1 METSSATGLL
11 RHIVARLSVAAL
23 VALVAVDLALVVASV
38 GHLLTADGPAD
49 RGGPW
54 VLETDRGF
62 AEQWGYLQQATIA
75 FLLVVLALYSRRW
88 VFLPWAA
95 VFAAALA
102 DDSLRLHENRGAWLA
117 DRLGERLWFPDGLLG
132 LRANDLGEILVWGL
146 LAVVPVVAAALL
158 HRRSDAATR
167 RASLG
172 VAALLA
178 GYVLFGGLVDQLH
191 VLVMHTAIGDAVG
204 TVEDGGELVVLSL
217 TVAYALGLLAAARR
231 RPGTPDEDDTP
242 AVPSLATGTGAP
254 TAS

>member
-1 METSSATGLL
+1 MDTNSAPGPL
-11 RHIVARLSVAAL
+11 RYIAARVSVAVLA
-23 VALVAVDLALVVASV
+23 VLVAVDLALAAVSV
-38 GHLLTADGPAD
+38 GHLVAVDGPAD

-54 VLETDRGF
+54 VLETDGGF
-62 AEQWGYLQQATIA
+62 AEQWGYVQQAAIA
-75 FLLVVLALYSRRW
+75 LLLLALALRSRQW

-146 LAVVPVVAAALL
+146 LAVVPLAAVVLL
-158 HRRSDAATR
+158 HRRSGAATR

-178 GYVLFGGLVDQLH
+178 AYVLFGGVVDQLH
-191 VLVMHTAIGDAVG
+191 VLVMRTPLGDAVG
-204 TVEDGGELVVLSL
+204 TVEDGGELVALSL
-217 TVAYALGLLAAARR
+217 TLAYAVGLLAATRR
-231 RPGTPDEDDTP
+231 RPRTPVEDDT
-242 AVPSLATGTGAP
+242 AATAPSP
-254 TAS
+254 TAAAAPAAS